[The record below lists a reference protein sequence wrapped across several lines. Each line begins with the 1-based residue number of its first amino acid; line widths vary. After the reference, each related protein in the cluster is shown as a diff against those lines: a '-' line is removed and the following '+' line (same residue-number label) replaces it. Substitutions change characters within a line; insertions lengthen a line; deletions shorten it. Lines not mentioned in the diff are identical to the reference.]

1 MNEHERV
8 MKKRSELIARIN
20 YNQARESSDLFS
32 TPMMNEQFLECSAG
46 ILRVLH
52 FKPPQEGVG
61 RPLVFLSGW
70 GTSPEGFID
79 FFKMVSG
86 NIECYYV
93 ETREKNSSDLPK
105 GRIPMDMD
113 QNARDLAEVIEQ
125 LQLTGK
131 DYLLMG
137 TCWGATVVGHAMVK
151 KVVNPGTVVLY
162 DPMPRLWFPQWLLKT
177 VVPATPTLLWKL
189 LLPLGRMIAL
199 WGMKEDTQRRRAHD
213 VISNADLRK
222 WKKASL
228 AIGNYDLEELVPLIK
243 HEVFVF
249 TGVDDKIHGQDKY
262 PPFTKAMPRGRL
274 FDITVVEEA
283 QRESLLGLIA
293 WEFASKEKNDG
304 VPLLFAEFEKNL
316 REE

>member
-1 MNEHERV
+1 MNNSDEV
-8 MKKRSELIARIN
+8 IARISFS
-20 YNQARESSDLFS
+20 QIREGSGLFS
-32 TPMMNEQFLECSAG
+32 PSVMKELFLKCSAG
-46 ILRVLH
+46 MLRVLH
-52 FKPPQEGVG
+52 FKPPQEGAG

-79 FFKMVSG
+79 FFKIISG

-162 DPMPRLWFPQWLLKT
+162 DPMPRLWFPQWLLKI
-177 VVPATPTLLWKL
+177 VVPATPVLLWKL

-199 WGMKEDTQRRRAHD
+199 WGMKEETQRRRAHD

-222 WKKASL
+222 WKKAAR
-228 AIGNYDLEELVPLIK
+228 AIGNYDLEELVHLIK
-243 HEVFVF
+243 QEVFVF

-293 WEFASKEKNDG
+293 REFACKKKNDG
-304 VPLLFAEFEKNL
+304 IPLLFTEFEKNL
-316 REE
+316 REG

>member
-1 MNEHERV
+1 MNEHESV
-8 MKKRSELIARIN
+8 MKKRNTVIARIN
-20 YNQARESSDLFS
+20 NNQAREDSGLFNPS
-32 TPMMNEQFLECSAG
+32 VMNEQFLECSAG

-52 FKPPQEGVG
+52 FKPPQEEVG

-79 FFKMVSG
+79 FFKMISG

-125 LQLTGK
+125 LQLEGK

-137 TCWGATVVGHAMVK
+137 TCWGATVVGHALVK

-162 DPMPRLWFPQWLLKT
+162 DPMPRLWFPQWILKT
-177 VVPATPTLLWKL
+177 VVPATPVLVWKL

-199 WGMKEDTQRRRAHD
+199 WGMKEETQRRRAHD

-222 WKKASL
+222 WKMAAL
-228 AIGNYDLEELVPLIK
+228 DIGNYDLEEMVHLIK
-243 HEVFVF
+243 QEVFVF
-249 TGVDDKIHGQDKY
+249 TGVADKIHGQNKY
-262 PPFTKAMPRGRL
+262 PPFTKAIPRGRL
-274 FDITVVEEA
+274 FDSTVAEA

-293 WEFASKEKNDG
+293 QEFACKNTYDG
-304 VPLLFAEFEKNL
+304 VPPLFAEFEKNL
-316 REE
+316 REG